1 MLIERRQKVLNIMKG
16 YVEKMKSDSGKEFGN
31 TLVEFTETKIMLKKD
46 SSINFKKQKPVWIG
60 NRIYF

>member
-1 MLIERRQKVLNIMKG
+1 MKG